1 MWCAAERRRHKPP
14 HARLLPIIYSSSPPP
29 PHTTT
34 CAHSRTGQELS
45 IHLCKSWVR
54 IPGMAE
60 NFSVNIGW
68 KRRRGRYIMD
78 RPGEDPF
85 PQSLALGK
93 SLSPHAR
100 LRDFPET
107 LRQRR
112 RNQTAKRRETG
123 RTPAAAHITRLT
135 KDLSRA
141 NYKVTSNNRQ
151 HTHHPS
157 KHHPSKLQSHL

>member
-1 MWCAAERRRHKPP
+1 M
-14 HARLLPIIYSSSPPP
+14 
-29 PHTTT
+29 
-34 CAHSRTGQELS
+34 
-45 IHLCKSWVR
+45 CKSWVR

-60 NFSVNIGW
+60 IFSVNIGW

-151 HTHHPS
+151 HTLLLVLYYYNYLQTVSNKHTPTTRIIITLLLSAPLTTTTAHHPHQRQLRQQRGH
-157 KHHPSKLQSHL
+157 KIV

>member
-1 MWCAAERRRHKPP
+1 
-14 HARLLPIIYSSSPPP
+14 
-29 PHTTT
+29 
-34 CAHSRTGQELS
+34 
-45 IHLCKSWVR
+45 
-54 IPGMAE
+54 MAE
-60 NFSVNIGW
+60 KISVNIGW

-112 RNQTAKRRETG
+112 RNQLAKRRETG

-151 HTHHPS
+151 HTHTHTS
-157 KHHPSKLQSHL
+157 ERTEI